1 MVYNCHYCQITLAIV
16 LLVVI
21 IVISKPSLFIY
32 IPKYFKYRFYSRRKM
47 IKCYIETTKPLIRYY
62 NDIVD
67 LVAETRR
74 KADDDLYKMY
84 DRMILKGIPEHLARQ
99 SVNRM
104 NKWNIE
110 LYDDL
115 IYNNL
120 IPMRNR
126 VIKKHNSVTAFMKEK
141 VEILDK
147 AFGINNGYNPFKML

>member
-1 MVYNCHYCQITLAIV
+1 MNYNYHYAQMAIAII
-16 LLVVI
+16 LLVCI
-21 IVISKPSLFIY
+21 IVIVKPSLFVY
-32 IPKYFKYRFYSRRKM
+32 IPKYIKYRFYSRRKM
-47 IKCYIETTKPLIRYY
+47 IKCYVETTKPLIRYY

-67 LVAETRR
+67 RIVEVRR
-74 KADDDLYKMY
+74 KADDDLYKMC

-99 SVNRM
+99 SANRM

-115 IYNNL
+115 INNNL

-126 VIKKHNSVTAFMKEK
+126 IIKKHNSVTVSMKEK
-141 VEILDK
+141 IEILDK

>member
-1 MVYNCHYCQITLAIV
+1 MVYNCHYGQITFAII
-16 LLVVI
+16 LLVGI
-21 IVISKPSLFIY
+21 IVIAKPSLFIY

-67 LVAETRR
+67 LVAEARR
-74 KADDDLYKMY
+74 KADDDLYKIY
-84 DRMILKGIPEHLARQ
+84 DRMILKGIPENLARQ

-115 IYNNL
+115 IYNN
-120 IPMRNR
+120 
-126 VIKKHNSVTAFMKEK
+126 
-141 VEILDK
+141 
-147 AFGINNGYNPFKML
+147 

>member
-1 MVYNCHYCQITLAIV
+1 MVYNCHHSQVALVIV
-16 LLVVI
+16 LLVGI
-21 IVISKPSLFIY
+21 IAFAKPSFFIY
-32 IPKYFKYRFYSRRKM
+32 ISKYLKYRFYSRRKM
-47 IKCYIETTKPLIRYY
+47 IKYYIETTKPLIRYY
-62 NDIVD
+62 NNIVD
-67 LVAETRR
+67 RVAEARR
-74 KADDDLYKMY
+74 KTDDDLYKMY

-99 SVNRM
+99 SANRM

-126 VIKKHNSVTAFMKEK
+126 VIKKHNSVTVSMKEK

>member
-1 MVYNCHYCQITLAIV
+1 MVYNCHCGQVALAIV
-16 LLVVI
+16 LLVWI
-21 IVISKPSLFIY
+21 ITIAKPSIFIY
-32 IPKYFKYRFYSRRKM
+32 ILKYFKYCFYSRRKM
-47 IKCYIETTKPLIRYY
+47 IKCYIETTKSLIRYY

-67 LVAETRR
+67 RVAEARR

-84 DRMILKGIPEHLARQ
+84 DRMILKGIPENLAIQ
-99 SVNRM
+99 SVDRM

-115 IYNNL
+115 IHNNL

-126 VIKKHNSVTAFMKEK
+126 VIKKHNSITVSMKEK

-147 AFGINNGYNPFKML
+147 AFGINNCYNPFKML